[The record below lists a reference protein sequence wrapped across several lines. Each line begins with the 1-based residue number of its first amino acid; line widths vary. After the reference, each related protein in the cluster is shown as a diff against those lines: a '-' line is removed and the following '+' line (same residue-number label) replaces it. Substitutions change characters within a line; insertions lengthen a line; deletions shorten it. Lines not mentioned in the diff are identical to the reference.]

1 MEEEGKI
8 IISNILKSLENKIIG
23 QKEIIQKICIG
34 LFAQGHILLEGVPGI
49 AKTLILKNIASLFNF
64 SFKRIQF
71 TPDLLPSDITGSMVF
86 NPTTLTFNPYKGP
99 IFNSIILAD
108 EINRAPAKVQS
119 ALLQAMQEKE
129 VNIGGENYKL
139 PNPFF
144 VVATQNPIEHEGTYP
159 LPEAQLDRFMFK
171 ILINYPKKEEEFLI
185 LKNIDKIEK
194 EDLTASFDQNNFNI
208 ILENIKKIY
217 CDDRILNYIT
227 DIVESTRN
235 QSNYALSHL
244 SNYIQWGASPRA
256 SISLLKASKVK
267 AFFEGRNYVIPE
279 DVKYIVHE
287 VLRHRIILS
296 YEAIA
301 ENINTDNIIDD
312 IIEHIQ
318 VK

>member
-1 MEEEGKI
+1 MEEEGKN
-8 IISNILKSLENKIIG
+8 IISNIFKSLENKIIG
-23 QKEIIQKICIG
+23 QKEVIQKICIG

-185 LKNIDKIEK
+185 LKNIDKIEQ
-194 EDLTASFDQNNFNI
+194 EDLAASFNQNNFNI

>member
-1 MEEEGKI
+1 MNIEGKEVLN
-8 IISNILKSLENKIIG
+8 SILSSMRKKIAG
-23 QKEIIQKICIG
+23 QKEVIQKISIC
-34 LFAQGHILLEGVPGI
+34 LFANGHVLLEGVPGI
-49 AKTLILKNIASLFNF
+49 AKTLILKTLSSLFNL

-71 TPDLLPSDITGSMVF
+71 TPDLLPSDITGNMIF
-86 NPTTLTFNPYKGP
+86 NPSTLLFNPYKGP
-99 IFNSIILAD
+99 VFNNIVLAD

-119 ALLQAMQEKE
+119 ALLQAMQEYE

-139 PNPFF
+139 PFPFF

-159 LPEAQLDRFMFK
+159 LPEAQMDRFMFK
-171 ILINYPKKEEEFLI
+171 IIINYPSKEEEITI
-185 LKNIDKIEK
+185 LKNINDIE
-194 EDLTASFDQNNFNI
+194 N
-208 ILENIKKIY
+208 ENIEHIFEPSYISKIQDQISKIY

-227 DIVESTRN
+227 DIVQSTRN

-256 SISLLKASKVK
+256 SIGLLKAAKVR
-267 AFFEGRNYVIPE
+267 AFFENRNYILPE
-279 DVKYIVHE
+279 DILYIVHE

-301 ENINTDNIIDD
+301 ENITVDSIIDD

-318 VK
+318 VN

>member
-185 LKNIDKIEK
+185 LKNIDKIEQ
-194 EDLTASFDQNNFNI
+194 EDLAASFNQNNFNI

-244 SNYIQWGASPRA
+244 SNYIQWGVSPRA

>member
-1 MEEEGKI
+1 MEEEGKN
-8 IISNILKSLENKIIG
+8 IISNIFRSLENKIIG
-23 QKEIIQKICIG
+23 QKEVIEKICIG

-185 LKNIDKIEK
+185 LKNIDKIEQ

>member
-144 VVATQNPIEHEGTYP
+144 VVATQNPIEHEGIYP

-185 LKNIDKIEK
+185 LKNIDKIEQ
-194 EDLTASFDQNNFNI
+194 EDLAASFNQNNFNI

-244 SNYIQWGASPRA
+244 SNYIQWGVSPRA